1 MYDEKDFKDLIN
13 YFAKHNHEKSIKML
27 ILYYHELARKI
38 EKYGEKIFD
47 DCRYMLDR
55 VLKRHWKI

>member
-1 MYDEKDFKDLIN
+1 
-13 YFAKHNHEKSIKML
+13 ML

-38 EKYGEKIFD
+38 EKYGEKVFD
-47 DCRYMLDR
+47 DCRYVLDR